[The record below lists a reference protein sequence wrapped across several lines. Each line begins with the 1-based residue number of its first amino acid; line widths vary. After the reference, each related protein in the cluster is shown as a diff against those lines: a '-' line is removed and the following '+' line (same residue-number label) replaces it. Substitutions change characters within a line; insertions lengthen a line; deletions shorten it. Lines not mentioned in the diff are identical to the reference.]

1 MAALETWKTAMSSI
15 TFSVFLEIT
24 VLLKKIYQLKPKK
37 SSFPLPLSLPSDT
50 KTWRNP
56 YSWNYF
62 HEKYTWDLCWSMSN
76 NIKLTALCWQYNSSV
91 EDSFG
96 GKIDQ
101 RFMRTKCLPRAPV
114 RDHCVMTHKVLCW
127 RHFKQQEHWD
137 YPHFQKFHHKDT
149 AYSSDNPRDFWTTQW
164 LKASISF

>member
-62 HEKYTWDLCWSMSN
+62 HEKYIWDLCWSTSN

-96 GKIDQ
+96 SKIDQ

-114 RDHCVMTHKVLCW
+114 RDTVWWHTKSCAEDTSNSKNIETTLIFKSFIIRIQPTVLTILET
-127 RHFKQQEHWD
+127 FEQL
-137 YPHFQKFHHKDT
+137 
-149 AYSSDNPRDFWTTQW
+149 NG
-164 LKASISF
+164 